1 MNTGLTKSNS
11 YAHMHGMNAVKHIR
25 TQVFKLAQAA
35 FAEVAG
41 VSQPTVSRWEQQ
53 GMSPS
58 RDDMAR
64 IRNAALDRGLEW
76 NDSWFFDAPEEVA
89 S

>member
-1 MNTGLTKSNS
+1 
-11 YAHMHGMNAVKHIR
+11 MHCMNAVKHIR

-35 FAEVAG
+35 FADVAG

-53 GMSPS
+53 DVSPS

-64 IRNAALDRGLEW
+64 IRNAALERGLEW
-76 NDSWFFDAPEEVA
+76 NDSWFFVVPEQV
-89 S
+89 SQ

>member
-1 MNTGLTKSNS
+1 
-11 YAHMHGMNAVKHIR
+11 MHGMNAVKHIR
-25 TQVFKLAQAA
+25 TQVFKLSQAP

-53 GMSPS
+53 DVSPS
-58 RDDMAR
+58 RDDLAR
-64 IRNAALDRGLEW
+64 IRKAALELGYEW
-76 NDSWFFDAPEEVA
+76 NDSWFFDAPEQVA